1 MFKNKHPLASHSV
14 LQLYLNKVLLV
25 RPKRHEDLANN
36 SKNLKGLVMI
46 DITIDGIHLSLPK
59 AESLLKAATSVG
71 INIPSLC
78 DFSHNQAKQHC
89 NLCQVQIKNNDG
101 SLRCARACET
111 PLETGLD
118 VITQSSYLSKIRQ
131 QALKDILSDHF
142 ADCEAPCQT
151 ACPAGVDVQSYLY
164 HIGRGDHK
172 EAVKVIKQTL
182 PLPLSIGRVCPAF
195 CETQC
200 RRGLVDE
207 PVAIRQ
213 LKRHAADLD
222 LHDLESYVP
231 PKAPATNKR
240 IAIIGSGP
248 AGLTAGYYLS
258 NNGHDV
264 TIMESAPKAG
274 GWLRYGIP
282 EYRLPKAI
290 LDKEIELLTRNG
302 LKIKTDCALG
312 RDTNLTELV
321 ASYDAVCLAIGAQ
334 KAVPMTY
341 PGSDLA
347 GCYLGVDYLRDYC
360 TQKKMI
366 TGKKVAVIGGGN
378 TAIDCARTALRDGA
392 DVTLIYRRSRDEMPA
407 EPYEI
412 HEAEVEGVNF
422 HFLTNPIENHSDDQ
436 GRVEAVTFEKMALG
450 EPDASGRRSPK
461 ATGETFKEAFDTVIP
476 AVSQQVDLDF
486 LDQPE
491 NQIDTGHLALTRWH
505 TFLGCEQTMSAG
517 VEKLFVI
524 GDSRTGPGTAVGAVA
539 DGRKAAEAIEGLLKE
554 GLTCHLEPG
563 LFNSRK
569 ANHTAALATD
579 TYPALYPDTPKRPR
593 LKMPELHQLNR
604 TLNFAEVELGFIP
617 DEAMQEAMRCLECA
631 CQANTDCKLRDYA
644 TEYKVDGATLDQT
657 HASKF
662 KVDNSAPFITFDA
675 NRCISCGACVE
686 ACHQQSGH
694 NVISF
699 APNSYQALPDTAD
712 VTGSNRNAPRVGFSA
727 SMNDS
732 DCVQCGNCVQVCPTG
747 ALVDARDKTQGTHRE
762 LIKTSTVCTYC
773 GVGCRVELHVDP
785 SDNHVVRVS
794 GDSNSLVNEGML
806 CVKGRSG
813 FDFLNSPKRLTT
825 PLIRKNGQLQPASW
839 SEAINYIAEQLKSIK
854 DAAGPSKFAALS
866 SAKCTNEENYL
877 MQRFTRSIMGT
888 NSIDHCA
895 RLCHSS
901 SVAGLSDT
909 IGGGAMTND
918 IPSIKES
925 DVIFIIGSDTT
936 SAHPIIA
943 SHIKRAVS
951 QHGARLIVADPKKT
965 AIADSATLYVSHR
978 PGTDVML
985 LNAIMQQIILNDWQD
1000 THYINQRV
1008 EDYELLKQEV
1018 LKQDYNLSNAALITG
1033 ISAENIVAMAEM
1045 IGTANKTALYYAMG
1059 ITQHT
1064 SGYDNVVSTSNL
1076 QLLCGNIGVVG
1087 AGLNPLRGQSNVQ
1100 GACDMGA
1107 LPNYY
1112 PGYQKVDNP
1121 DNSAKF
1127 ATAWGNTSLSCEPG
1141 FTATEIMHAIV
1152 EDKLD
1157 ALYVLGENPVLS
1169 DPDQAHVIAALS
1181 KIKFMIVQDIFL
1193 TETAQMAHVVLPATA
1208 FAEKDGHFTNTE
1220 RRVQQLRVALTPP
1233 GEAMVDWKII
1243 QMIANKLGANWHYQN
1258 AKDIWQEINQVTPQ
1272 YQGLTW
1278 QRLEQKVDGLQ
1289 WPCFDETHPGTSV
1302 LHTDSFLRGQGRMI
1316 PVSYRLPA
1324 EMPDS
1329 EYPLILSTGRLLEQ
1343 FHTGTMTRKTPE
1355 LDIKGSPRVMISV
1368 YDAEQLDVKNG
1379 DMLTLTT
1386 RRGTINI
1393 AAFVT
1398 KRAQVGVLFLPFHF
1412 AESAANKLTINAL
1425 DPIAKIP
1432 EYKVCS
1438 VKAEKASQLASMV

>member
-1 MFKNKHPLASHSV
+1 
-14 LQLYLNKVLLV
+14 
-25 RPKRHEDLANN
+25 
-36 SKNLKGLVMI
+36 MI
-46 DITIDGIHLSLPK
+46 DITIDGTTLSLPK
-59 AESLLKAATSVG
+59 ADSLLKAAKNAG

-78 DFSHNQAKQHC
+78 DYSHRQERQHC
-89 NLCQVQIKNNDG
+89 NLCQVQIKNHDG
-101 SLRCARACET
+101 SLRCVRACET
-111 PLETGLD
+111 PLETGLE
-118 VITQSSYLSKIRQ
+118 VITQSSHLSHLRQ

-195 CETQC
+195 CEAQC

-222 LHDLESYVP
+222 LQDAESYVP

-282 EYRLPKAI
+282 EYRLPKDI

-302 LKIKTDCALG
+302 LKIKTGVELG
-312 RDTNLTELV
+312 RNTNLTELV
-321 ASYDAVCLAIGAQ
+321 ANYDAVCLAIGAQ
-334 KAVPMTY
+334 KAVPMNY
-341 PGSDLA
+341 PGSNLS

-360 TQKKMI
+360 TDKKFI

-378 TAIDCARTALRDGA
+378 TAIDCARTAVRDGA

-412 HEAEVEGVNF
+412 HEAEEEGVKF
-422 HFLTNPIENHSDDQ
+422 HFLTNPLENHSDDQ
-436 GRVEAVTFEKMALG
+436 GRVKSVTFAKMALG
-450 EPDASGRRSPK
+450 EPDESGRRSPK
-461 ATGETFKEAFDTVIP
+461 ATGETFEEAFDTVIP
-476 AVSQQVDLDF
+476 AVSQQVDLAF

-491 NQIDTGHLALTRWH
+491 NQIDTGHIALTRWH

-539 DGRKAAEAIEGLLKE
+539 DGRKAAEAIEGLLTE
-554 GLTCHLEPG
+554 GLTCHLEQG

-569 ANHTAALATD
+569 ANKTASLSAALHPNA
-579 TYPALYPDTPKRPR
+579 YPNLYPETAKRRR
-593 LKMPELHQLNR
+593 LKMPELNQLNR
-604 TLNFAEVELGFIP
+604 ALNFAEVELGFIP
-617 DEAMQEAMRCLECA
+617 DEAMKEAMRCLECA

-644 TEYKVDGATLDQT
+644 TEYKVDGKTLDQT
-657 HASKF
+657 QARKF

-675 NRCISCGACVE
+675 NRCISCAACID

-699 APNSYQALPDTAD
+699 EANSYQALPDAAT
-712 VTGSNRNAPRVGFSA
+712 TGISRNAPRVGFTA

-747 ALVDARDKTQGTHRE
+747 ALVDARDKTQGSDRA

-773 GVGCRVELHVDP
+773 GVGCRVELHVDQ
-785 SDNHVVRVS
+785 DKNHVMRVS
-794 GDSNSLVNEGML
+794 GDTQSVVNEGML

-825 PLIRKNGQLQPASW
+825 PLIRKNGQLQPATW
-839 SEAINYIAEQLKSIK
+839 SEAINYIAQQLQPIK
-854 DAAGPSKFAALS
+854 EAAGPSKFAALS

-877 MQRFTRSIMGT
+877 MQKFTRSIMGT

-901 SVAGLSDT
+901 TVAGLSDT

-918 IPSIKES
+918 IPSIKDS

-951 QHGARLIVADPKKT
+951 QHGARLIVADPKRT
-965 AIADSATLYVSHR
+965 AIADSAHLYVSHK

-985 LNAIMQQIILNDWQD
+985 LNAIMQQIIINNWQD
-1000 THYINQRV
+1000 MHYINSRI

-1018 LKQDYNLSNAALITG
+1018 MKPDYNLANAALITG
-1033 ISAENIVAMAEM
+1033 VSAEDIAAIAKM

-1076 QLLCGNIGVVG
+1076 QLLCGNIGVTG

-1112 PGYQKVDNP
+1112 PGYQQVDNP
-1121 DNSAKF
+1121 LNNVKF
-1127 ATAWGNTSLSCEPG
+1127 AKAWGNTSLNSEIG
-1141 FTATEIMHAIV
+1141 LAATEIMQAIV
-1152 EDKLD
+1152 KGKLD

-1181 KIKFMIVQDIFL
+1181 KIKFMLVQDIFL

-1233 GEAMVDWKII
+1233 GDAIVDWKII
-1243 QMIANKLGANWHYQN
+1243 QMIANSLDANWHYHST
-1258 AKDIWQEINQVTPQ
+1258 KDIWQEINHVTPQ

-1278 QRLEQKVDGLQ
+1278 QRLEHKVDGLQ
-1289 WPCFDETHPGTSV
+1289 WPCFDENHPGTPI
-1302 LHTDSFLRGQGRMI
+1302 LHTETFLRGKGRMM

-1329 EYPLILSTGRLLEQ
+1329 EYPLTLSTGRLLEQ

-1355 LDIKGSPRVMISV
+1355 LDIKGAPRVMISV
-1368 YDAEQLDVKNG
+1368 FDAEQLGVNNG
-1379 DMLTLTT
+1379 DMLKLST
-1386 RRGTINI
+1386 RRGEIDI

-1412 AESAANKLTINAL
+1412 AEAAANKLTINAL

-1432 EYKVCS
+1432 EYKVCA
-1438 VKAEKASQLASMV
+1438 VKAEKSLQPNVG

>member
-1 MFKNKHPLASHSV
+1 
-14 LQLYLNKVLLV
+14 
-25 RPKRHEDLANN
+25 
-36 SKNLKGLVMI
+36 MI
-46 DITIDGIHLSLPK
+46 DITIDGVTLSLPK
-59 AESLLKAATSVG
+59 ADSLLKAATDAG

-78 DFSHNQAKQHC
+78 DFSHNQAKQQC
-89 NLCQVQIKNNDG
+89 NLCQVQIKNHDG

-111 PLETGLD
+111 ALETGLD
-118 VITQSSYLSKIRQ
+118 VITQSSYLSKVRQ
-131 QALKDILSDHF
+131 QALNDILSDHF

-164 HIGRGDHK
+164 HIGKGDHH

-195 CETQC
+195 CEAEC

-222 LHDLESYVP
+222 LNDLESYVP

-240 IAIIGSGP
+240 VAIIGSGP

-302 LKIKTDCALG
+302 LKIKTGCALG

-321 ASYDAVCLAIGAQ
+321 ANYDAVCLAIGAQ
-334 KAVPMTY
+334 KAVPMNY
-341 PGSDLA
+341 PGSDLQ

-360 TQKKMI
+360 TDKTLI

-392 DVTLIYRRSRDEMPA
+392 DVTLIYRRSREDMPA

-412 HEAEVEGVNF
+412 HEAEVEGVKF
-422 HFLTNPIENHSDDQ
+422 HFLTNPIENHSDNQ
-436 GRVEAVTFEKMALG
+436 GRVSSVTFAKMALG

-461 ATGETFKEAFDTVIP
+461 ATGETFEEAFDTVIP

-486 LDQPE
+486 LEKPG
-491 NQIDTGHLALTRWH
+491 NQIDTGHIALSRWH

-524 GDSRTGPGTAVGAVA
+524 GDSRTGPGTAVAAVA
-539 DGRKAAEAIEGLLKE
+539 DGRKAAEAIEGLLTE
-554 GLTCHLEPG
+554 GLTCHLEPQQ
-563 LFNSRK
+563 FNSRK
-569 ANHTAALATD
+569 AKKTASLAAN
-579 TYPALYPDTPKRPR
+579 TYPELYPDTSKRPR
-593 LKMPELHQLNR
+593 LKMPELNQLTR
-604 TLNFAEVELGFIP
+604 TVNFAEVELGFKP
-617 DEAMQEAMRCLECA
+617 DKAMQEAMRCLECA

-644 TEYKVDGATLDQT
+644 TEYKVDSNSIEQPRAR
-657 HASKF
+657 KF

-699 APNSYQALPDTAD
+699 APNSYQALPDAAGTTD
-712 VTGSNRNAPRVGFSA
+712 SRRNAPRVGFSA

-747 ALVDARDKTQGTHRE
+747 ALVDARDKTQGTHRA
-762 LIKTSTVCTYC
+762 LTKTSTVCTYC
-773 GVGCRVELHVDP
+773 GVGCRIELHVDQAKNRVMRVTG
-785 SDNHVVRVS
+785 DN
-794 GDSNSLVNEGML
+794 NSLVNEGML

-839 SEAINYIAEQLKSIK
+839 SEAINYIAEQLKPIK
-854 DAAGPSKFAALS
+854 EAAGPSKFAALS

-877 MQRFTRSIMGT
+877 MQKFTRSIMGT

-901 SVAGLSDT
+901 SVAGLFDT

-965 AIADSATLYVSHR
+965 TIADSATLYVSHK

-985 LNAIMQQIILNDWQD
+985 LNAIMQQIILNNWQD
-1000 THYINQRV
+1000 QDYINNRV
-1008 EDYELLKQEV
+1008 EYYELLKQEV
-1018 LKQDYNLSNAALITG
+1018 LKPAYNLKNAALLTG
-1033 ISAENIVAMAEM
+1033 VSAEDIAEMAKM
-1045 IGTANKTALYYAMG
+1045 IGTATKTAMYYAMG

-1064 SGYDNVVSTSNL
+1064 TGYDNVVSTSNL

-1087 AGLNPLRGQSNVQ
+1087 GGLNPLRGQSNVQ

-1107 LPNYY
+1107 LPDFY
-1112 PGYQKVDNP
+1112 PGYQKINNP
-1121 DNSAKF
+1121 ANNAKF
-1127 ATAWGNTSLSCEPG
+1127 AHAWGNNSLPSTPG
-1141 FTATEIMHAIV
+1141 YAATEIMHAIV
-1152 EDKLD
+1152 KNKID
-1157 ALYVLGENPVLS
+1157 ALYILGENPVLS
-1169 DPDQAHVIAALS
+1169 DPDQAHVIAALE
-1181 KIKFMIVQDIFL
+1181 KINFMVVQDIFL
-1193 TETAQMAHVVLPATA
+1193 TETAQMAHVVLPASA
-1208 FAEKDGHFTNTE
+1208 FAEKQGHFTNTE

-1233 GEAMVDWKII
+1233 GDAMLDWQVI
-1243 QMIANKLGANWHYQN
+1243 QMIANKLDANWQYQS
-1258 AKDIWQEINQVTPQ
+1258 AQDIWHEINQVTPQ

-1278 QRLEQKVDGLQ
+1278 QRLEHKVDGLQ
-1289 WPCFDETHPGTSV
+1289 WPCFDEHHPGTPV
-1302 LHTDSFLRGQGRMI
+1302 LHSETFLRGKGRMI
-1316 PVSYRLPA
+1316 PVSYQFPA

-1329 EYPLILSTGRLLEQ
+1329 DYPLILSTGRLLEQ

-1355 LDIKGSPRVMISV
+1355 LDIKGAPRVMISV
-1368 YDAEQLDVKNG
+1368 YDAEQLGVKNG
-1379 DMLTLTT
+1379 DMLTLST
-1386 RRGTINI
+1386 RRGAIEI

-1432 EYKVCS
+1432 EFKVCS
-1438 VKAEKASQLASMV
+1438 VKAEKSQHTLTVA